1 MAQSEYLSRIGR
13 DCKPPLAEPGD
24 VQVRRY
30 LSTPPG
36 STLKAASAAVPRSPI
51 SRSCRASKSIV
62 REIAGNRS
70 RHRKAKLGVFA
81 NKIVGYSHGKA
92 VVPAIYVETQKM
104 VAESVLIRCP
114 QLADIVG
121 RPGILPNAPPMACS
135 SEARPPSN
143 ASKSLLGGPISFV
156 TFTCTCLS
164 FQGRAK
170 HKMGMWFAANQ

>member
-1 MAQSEYLSRIGR
+1 MYRCVLTSPTPACPYAEGR
-13 DCKPPLAEPGD
+13 FRC
-24 VQVRRY
+24 R
-30 LSTPPG
+30 
-36 STLKAASAAVPRSPI
+36 ASVAHQPQFA
-51 SRSCRASKSIV
+51 RASKSIV
-62 REIAGNRS
+62 REIAENRS

-121 RPGILPNAPPMACS
+121 RLRQLPNAPPMACS